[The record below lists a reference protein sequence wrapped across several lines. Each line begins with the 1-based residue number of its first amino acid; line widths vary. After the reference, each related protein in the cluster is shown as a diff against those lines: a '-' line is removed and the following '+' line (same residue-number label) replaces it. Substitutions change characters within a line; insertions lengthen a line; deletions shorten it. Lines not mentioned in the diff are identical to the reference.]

1 MKLDDKLA
9 GPAYLQVASGIREA
23 ISSGELKPGEKLP
36 AGPKLAATFGVA
48 LMTVRRAI
56 ETLQSEGL
64 LRSAPG
70 VGVFVAT
77 AGTNGSDLATLQAD
91 LAALQQRVEHLE
103 QIVIAA
109 AEQSRAE

>member
-1 MKLDDKLA
+1 MKLDDRVP
-9 GPAYLQVASGIREA
+9 GPAYLQVASGIRAA
-23 ISSGELKPGEKLP
+23 ITEGELEPGEKLP

-77 AGTNGSDLATLQAD
+77 AENNESELATLRAD
-91 LAALQQRVEHLE
+91 VDALRQRVEHIE
-103 QIVIAA
+103 QLVADK
-109 AEQSRAE
+109 QGLSGPK

>member
-23 ISSGELKPGEKLP
+23 ITSGELTPGEKLP
-36 AGPKLAATFGVA
+36 AGPKLASTFGVA

-70 VGVFVAT
+70 VGVFVAA
-77 AGTNGSDLATLQAD
+77 AGTDDSDLATLRAD
-91 LAALQQRVEHLE
+91 FEALQRRVEQLE
-103 QIVIAA
+103 QLVLDASQRSG
-109 AEQSRAE
+109 AE

>member
-1 MKLDDKLA
+1 MKLDDQVA
-9 GPAYLQVASGIREA
+9 GPAYLQVASGIRKA
-23 ISSGELKPGEKLP
+23 IAGGELEPGEKLP
-36 AGPKLAATFGVA
+36 AGPKLATTFGVA

-77 AGTNGSDLATLQAD
+77 AENNGSELASLRAD
-91 LAALQQRVEHLE
+91 VDALRQRVEHLE
-103 QIVIAA
+103 QLVTDSSRQSQ
-109 AEQSRAE
+109 AE

>member
-23 ISSGELKPGEKLP
+23 ITSGELKPGEKLP

-70 VGVFVAT
+70 VGVFVAA
-77 AGTNGSDLATLQAD
+77 AGTNASDLATLRAD
-91 LAALQQRVEHLE
+91 FETLQRRVEHLE
-103 QIVIAA
+103 QLVIDSSHRAG
-109 AEQSRAE
+109 AE

>member
-1 MKLDDKLA
+1 MKLNDKLT
-9 GPAYLQVASGIREA
+9 GPAYLQVAAGIREA
-23 ISSGELKPGEKLP
+23 IAGGELKPGEKLP

-56 ETLQSEGL
+56 ETLQAEGL

-77 AGTNGSDLATLQAD
+77 PGNNGSEVESLRAEVD
-91 LAALQQRVEHLE
+91 ALRQRVERLE
-103 QIVIAA
+103 RLVSDPALQSQ
-109 AEQSRAE
+109 AE